1 MCSQVTDGCNQIRIE
16 NRDCSCYTFSL
27 SCAGGALALGTGAAV
42 EVQAG
47 SRGRWFWHQQGAAEF
62 SLVPC
67 RMLNPRVVVALA
79 DASRSCLDVGL
90 HGQIVAIALCS
101 TGALGFA
108 SAAIANV
115 VFAGG

>member
-1 MCSQVTDGCNQIRIE
+1 MPS
-16 NRDCSCYTFSL
+16 
-27 SCAGGALALGTGAAV
+27 
-42 EVQAG
+42 
-47 SRGRWFWHQQGAAEF
+47 
-62 SLVPC
+62 

-90 HGQIVAIALCS
+90 HGQIVAITLCS
-101 TGALGFA
+101 SGALGFA

>member
-1 MCSQVTDGCNQIRIE
+1 MVPLPLVLVPLLRCR
-16 NRDCSCYTFSL
+16 
-27 SCAGGALALGTGAAV
+27 LAAGAA
-42 EVQAG
+42 G
-47 SRGRWFWHQQGAAEF
+47 FGTSRVLLPWSAEF
-62 SLVPC
+62 SLVPS

-101 TGALGFA
+101 SGALGFA